1 MKSHALFYS
10 RHDIVEILFKLALS
24 TNQSINL
31 FQSVFNSD
39 HKFLRK
45 KSQSEIWIFTIIFGG
60 VIFSLLASSYVDLGS
75 DTQVD
80 QSKEYFFLAIN
91 ASSGNYISRQHKGGK
106 TK

>member
-10 RHDIVEILFKLALS
+10 RHDIAEILFKLVLS

-39 HKFLRK
+39 HKFSRK
-45 KSQSEIWIFTIIFGG
+45 KFRSEIWIFTIIFGG

-80 QSKEYFFLAIN
+80 QSKEYFF
-91 ASSGNYISRQHKGGK
+91 
-106 TK
+106 